1 MLDIILLIKRFEAI
15 FWPFGNI
22 YHLTPTPSLEG
33 ATILKKSKCMS
44 RIYLEMLW
52 RWEIINLFVHA

>member
-22 YHLTPTPSLEG
+22 YHLTPTPSFQG
-33 ATILKKSKCMS
+33 ANVLQQANVCQGYILKCFGGGK
-44 RIYLEMLW
+44 L
-52 RWEIINLFVHA
+52 